1 MMSKKVEA
9 HSGYTYGDRPV
20 ALYWQGERLTVAEI
34 ESRWRNP
41 SGRGYRVRTSDGRTF
56 DLFYE
61 EATDEWS
68 IDPR

>member
-1 MMSKKVEA
+1 MLKVEA
-9 HSGYTYGDRPV
+9 HSGYTYGERPV
-20 ALYWQGERLTVAEI
+20 ALHWQGERLPVTEI

-41 SGRGYRVRTSDGRTF
+41 SGRGYRVRTSDGLTF